1 MKDNAGEEITGAST
15 EKATPFRRA
24 ATMRF
29 YRRVV
34 ETLQA
39 LLILGLPFLK
49 IGGESALRF
58 DIPTLRLHI
67 FGCNLW
73 MQEFFIVL
81 AAVIFFTLLIVFVT
95 LVFGRI
101 WCGWLCPQTVIVDF
115 TSFMDRARNKSLLH
129 KLFPLTLTFAVSAIV
144 AANLIWYFISPY
156 EFIPSLFHGILG
168 STTWGFWVVMTSV
181 LFLNFAFLRQKWCAT
196 ACPYAK
202 VQSVLFDKSTLIIEL
217 DPKRATEC
225 INCSRCLRVCPTGV
239 DVRKGLDAACIN
251 CAECLDACSGVMA
264 RLNKRGLIH
273 YAFGHGGEGRVL
285 RQSFFVVGTFLLL
298 FFCLTAYQLSE
309 RTGVTLTVLPH
320 TMEARLTKD
329 GRIINAYVL
338 SVKNMLNEPVDLKV
352 SVDKFDDSLVQSL
365 NEPVHLDAG
374 KMDKI
379 PLFVRAGRSVAVK
392 KNQKLKINLDGL
404 SGKLHLSEEVNFII
418 PDEI

>member
-1 MKDNAGEEITGAST
+1 MKSFVEKKKADTASGST
-15 EKATPFRRA
+15 ETWRKAVS
-24 ATMRF
+24 MRS
-29 YRRVV
+29 YRRIV
-34 ETLQA
+34 EMLQA
-39 LLILGLPFLK
+39 LLILGLPFLT
-49 IGGESALRF
+49 IRGESALRF
-58 DIPTLRLHI
+58 DIPTLRLHV

-81 AAVIFFTLLIVFVT
+81 AATIFSTLLIVFVT

-115 TSFMDRARNKSLLH
+115 TSFMDRAKRKGVPYKLVSLV
-129 KLFPLTLTFAVSAIV
+129 LTFMVSVIV
-144 AANLIWYFISPY
+144 AANLIWYFVSPY
-156 EFIPSLFHGILG
+156 EFVPSLLQGTLG
-168 STTWGFWVVMTSV
+168 KTAWGFWIVMTSV

-196 ACPYAK
+196 ICPYAK
-202 VQSVLFDKSTLIIEL
+202 VQSVLFDRSTLIIEL
-217 DPKRATEC
+217 DPKRASEC

-251 CAECLDACSGVMA
+251 CAECLDACRGVMA
-264 RLNKRGLIH
+264 RQNKRGLIH

-285 RQSFFVVGTFLLL
+285 RHSFYVVGSFLLL
-298 FFCLTAYQLSE
+298 FFFLTAYQLSE

-320 TMEARLTKD
+320 TMEARITKD

-352 SVDKFDDSLVQSL
+352 TVDRFDDSLVQSL

-379 PLFVRAGRSVAVK
+379 PLFVRTNRNVAVK
-392 KNQKLKINLDGL
+392 RNQKLRINMDEQ
-404 SGKLHLSEEVNFII
+404 SKKVHLSEEVNFII